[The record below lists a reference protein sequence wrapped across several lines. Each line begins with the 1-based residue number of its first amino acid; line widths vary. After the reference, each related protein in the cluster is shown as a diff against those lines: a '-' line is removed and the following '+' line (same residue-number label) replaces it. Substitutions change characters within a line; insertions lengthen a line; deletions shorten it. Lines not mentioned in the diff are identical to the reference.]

1 MDFKEQFHPPADR
14 FVLKNNYQCFS
25 LLGRGKHFQSIWKNT
40 HVSYFFVSSEPIPW
54 NNLSHRYSIH
64 WCGTEKKINKKCWL
78 SLVNPYFYP
87 VNLWVSREGEW
98 SWVSTDTR
106 ALPAPPPFNPWIFGS
121 FSHFEALSAIKR
133 TIPNISEY
141 PRTTLGYLG
150 ML

>member
-14 FVLKNNYQCFS
+14 FVLKNNYQRFS

-106 ALPAPPPFNPWIFGS
+106 ALPAPPPFNPWFFGS
-121 FSHFEALSAIKR
+121 FSHIEVLSAIKR